1 MEQSQNKKSH
11 IGIQWKMYAILILF
25 IGLIIGVIWFFQ
37 LQMMNYFYQ
46 VTRFNEL
53 ELSATKISAEL
64 GHSNRLGAVASDC
77 SSEYYCDIWVYRI
90 DAGGIADLIVEE
102 QASGESNLSFL
113 IKSFPTLYQK
123 AKGNNGSYVAMFSS
137 DHFYQNSE
145 WVILRDN
152 ESSPASHPI
161 VMNNS
166 LRSSAL
172 YVEIKTVGGSE
183 YLIIQVLHLTPI
195 QAMVKTLQNQA
206 LCIGL
211 MLAVLALLMAWLMS
225 RLITKPFLK
234 MNTAAKQLAEGQYEV
249 DFKGEGYREIN
260 ELADTLNYAAHE
272 LAKTDRLQ
280 KELISNVSHDL
291 RTPLTMIKGYGEVM
305 RDIPGENTAE
315 NIQII
320 IDETARLSDLVNDML
335 DLSRIQSGVRKP
347 DFQSFCLTDT
357 VRDTLLRYERL
368 TMQDG
373 YHIDFFAEKDV
384 EILADRRMIL
394 QVIYNLINNAIN
406 YTGEDRRVTVRQEIC
421 GDCVRISV
429 IDTGEGIP
437 QDQLAMIWDRYYR
450 VDKVHKRA
458 TVGTGLG
465 LSIVKGIL
473 EIHRARYGVMSTL
486 GKGSIFWFEMPVY
499 LPDKNISRGYQDY
512 FEATYEGQETK
523 HETKIT
529 DRTNA

>member
-1 MEQSQNKKSH
+1 MENSQYKRSH

-37 LQMMNYFYQ
+37 VQMMNYFYQ

-53 ELSATKISAEL
+53 ELSTTKISAEL
-64 GHSNRLGAVASDC
+64 GHSNRLEAVAADC
-77 SSEYYCDIWVYRI
+77 ASEYYSDIWVYRV
-90 DAGGIADLIVEE
+90 DAEGNAVLVIEE
-102 QASGESNLSFL
+102 LASGEANLPFL
-113 IKSFPTLYQK
+113 VKSFPALYQK
-123 AKGNNGSYVAMFSS
+123 AKENEGNYVAMFSS

-145 WVILRDN
+145 WLILRDN
-152 ESSPASHPI
+152 EGSPGSHPI
-161 VMNNS
+161 VLNNS
-166 LRSSAL
+166 IRSGAL
-172 YVEIKTVGGSE
+172 YVKIETVGGMQ
-183 YLIIQVLHLTPI
+183 YLIVQMTHLTPI

-211 MLAVLALLMAWLMS
+211 ILAVLALLMAWLMS
-225 RLITKPFLK
+225 RLITKPFVK
-234 MNTAAKQLAEGQYEV
+234 MNAAAKQLAQGQYDV
-249 DFKGEGYREIN
+249 DFDGQGYREIN
-260 ELADTLNYAAHE
+260 ELSDTLNYASRE

-280 KELISNVSHDL
+280 KELISNISHDL

-335 DLSRIQSGVRKP
+335 DLSRIQSGVRKAE
-347 DFQSFCLTDT
+347 FQVFSLTET

-373 YHIDFFAEKDV
+373 YHIEFFAENDV
-384 EILADRRMIL
+384 EILADRSMIL

-406 YTGEDRRVTVRQEIC
+406 YTGEDKTVFVRQELVE
-421 GDCVRISV
+421 DRVRISV

-437 QDQLAMIWDRYYR
+437 QDQLVMIWERYYK

-473 EIHRARYGVMSTL
+473 ELHHARYGVTSTL
-486 GKGSIFWFEMPVY
+486 GKGSTFWFEMKYHSPENDAA
-499 LPDKNISRGYQDY
+499 LEHQDY
-512 FEATYEGQETK
+512 IEATYEGQETK
-523 HETKIT
+523 E
-529 DRTNA
+529 